1 MSRQDIYAAAR
12 ADRPVTVRQLAVR
25 FGKLLRQNMSAK
37 EYRLVV
43 HRNRKETQPSVCH
56 SHDFCDS
63 NMVMRDALLS
73 LGFSRRGLTERMCNP
88 GATADLWMDAWNLWI
103 EDPWIGVS
111 WRKAE
116 ERRYRMMRWRTTL
129 DRACRMMEYYTDT
142 DAKVALTTCAQD
154 ECIPGADVPA
164 FIEWAEG
171 QLTTRK

>member
-1 MSRQDIYAAAR
+1 MSRQVIYAAAR

-73 LGFSRRGLTERMCNP
+73 LGFRPS
-88 GATADLWMDAWNLWI
+88 
-103 EDPWIGVS
+103 
-111 WRKAE
+111 
-116 ERRYRMMRWRTTL
+116 
-129 DRACRMMEYYTDT
+129 
-142 DAKVALTTCAQD
+142 
-154 ECIPGADVPA
+154 
-164 FIEWAEG
+164 
-171 QLTTRK
+171 

>member
-1 MSRQDIYAAAR
+1 MSRQIIYAAAR

-25 FGKLLRQNMSAK
+25 FGKLLRENMSAK

-43 HRNRKETQPSVCH
+43 HRNHKETQPSVCH

-63 NMVMRDALLS
+63 NMVMFDALVS
-73 LGFSRRGLTERMCNP
+73 LGFQKYGLSRSMLEDPIVGLVN
-88 GATADLWMDAWNLWI
+88 AAWNRWI
-103 EDPWIGVS
+103 QDPWIGVS
-111 WRKAE
+111 WRKSE